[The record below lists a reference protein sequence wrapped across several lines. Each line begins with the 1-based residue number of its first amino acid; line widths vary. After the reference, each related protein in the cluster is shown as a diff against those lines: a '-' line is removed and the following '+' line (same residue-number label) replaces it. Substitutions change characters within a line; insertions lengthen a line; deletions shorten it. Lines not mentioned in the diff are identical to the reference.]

1 MSQLDNRFDELLR
14 GQMEGLESSV
24 SSADWDAIVNKLDAV
39 EEKKAAPVWWPYL
52 AAGIVVLVGGLFWLL
67 TPSSD
72 LDSGDAVVNHETP
85 AVIETPSSTNDSEQS
100 DVVENIK
107 IPTNEAQ
114 AANRANQPNTPNE
127 RTDVQRPEPNVPA
140 IPVGDAGDVVGETP
154 GITTP
159 SNDREIANEDSDK
172 PDESNPKEIAQDD
185 NQETANPD
193 KDLPTNVDNNK
204 PGVTSNKDEGR
215 SNPGFS
221 TSSNGSWELGVSF
234 TPNWASKI
242 IRGNGD
248 LAWRINPRFD
258 EITKAMETG
267 SYSYQLNVDVNRYF
281 GKNWFISSGLTYNQ
295 VEESVS
301 YDYLVDG
308 FYDENVNQKTLD
320 FVPWNPSLH
329 YRVNYTG
336 INQYRYLQI
345 PLQLGFVDTL
355 NVKGRQFKIKVESGV
370 QYMGLLGMT
379 GMKLGV
385 TDIRELEDLST
396 QVDNYSRNNIGANTS
411 IGLYWIAGPRMD
423 LGFSGFGSL
432 ALSSIR
438 SKNEAIKERPYNT
451 GLHIGLNYKLLTN
464 KR

>member
-1 MSQLDNRFDELLR
+1 VSQLDNRFDELLR

-172 PDESNPKEIAQDD
+172 PDESNSKEIAQDD

-204 PGVTSNKDEGR
+204 PGVISNKDEGR

-301 YDYLVDG
+301 YDYIVDG

-355 NVKGRQFKIKVESGV
+355 NVKGRQFKLKVESGV

-379 GMKLGV
+379 GKKLGV

>member
-1 MSQLDNRFDELLR
+1 VSQLDNRFDELLR

-72 LDSGDAVVNHETP
+72 LDSGDTVVNHETP

-172 PDESNPKEIAQDD
+172 PDESNSKEIAQDD

-204 PGVTSNKDEGR
+204 PGVISNKDEGR

-301 YDYLVDG
+301 YDYIVDG

-355 NVKGRQFKIKVESGV
+355 NVKGRQFKLKVESGV

-379 GMKLGV
+379 GKKLGV

-438 SKNEAIKERPYNT
+438 SKNEAIQERPYNT